1 MNSAVPKLI
10 KKHGVA
16 NNSTIYTPVFE
27 PAPSKRKTNLN
38 DTGVGY
44 YTDTWYGIHNPGS
57 TAQTV
62 TVWTVDQGTDGAG
75 VAVKINP
82 GDTFYC
88 VFSKINV
95 TADVVLLGIPTT
107 FSR

>member
-1 MNSAVPKLI
+1 MNPAVPKLI
-10 KKHGVA
+10 KKHGVT
-16 NNSTIYTPVFE
+16 NNSTIYTPVFV
-27 PAPSKRKTNLN
+27 SKSARETNLN

-44 YTDTWYGIHNPGS
+44 YTDTWYGIHNPGD

-62 TVWTVDQGTDGAG
+62 TVWTVEQGTDGDGAS
-75 VAVKINP
+75 VKINP

-88 VFSKINV
+88 VFSKITV
-95 TADVVLLGIPTT
+95 AADVVLLGIPTT